1 MGPVKI
7 IAMVKGIL
15 VCRHCKGLFHDPC
28 SRVQPARDWHNDG
41 DKVNESGSLKGKK
54 KTKNVENDK
63 IRERKLTKN
72 RAICRKSFEEYVE
85 RKNWNLSAK
94 QFAAILWNDEQTR
107 STGTTIKFFHLQS
120 KS

>member
-1 MGPVKI
+1 MFLVRECNQQEI
-7 IAMVKGIL
+7 GIMTETKL
-15 VCRHCKGLFHDPC
+15 TKTGV
-28 SRVQPARDWHNDG
+28 
-41 DKVNESGSLKGKK
+41 LKEK

-72 RAICRKSFEEYVE
+72 RVICRKSFEEYVE

-120 KS
+120 KC